1 MSNIRSV
8 FLNTDPAQSV
18 EVGIKMRPGT
28 VNDTFYSQISE
39 KSGRV
44 KDILQAISLKTNH
57 RTHAENLAIA
67 QAVRRILARSFKIP
81 MTDERAL
88 INGKIPKLLR
98 IEQLS
103 DLSDKTVFKGGNVVF
118 LAPDEEVQKIRSLFR
133 ELNVKNDVFGV
144 REAKG
149 LEFDSVAL
157 IGFFAY
163 IEKRGSAE
171 QWRNVFRWLSSTSN
185 ITQTSPTGEKIS
197 GVMLDDC
204 DYTISHPQIADEAM
218 MVYTALTRS
227 RSQLFLI
234 EANVTSGSKKSTQGV
249 SLADFAFKKLSDLEL
264 AKAVSS
270 IDEGQVE
277 TTAAKHKENGVLLVT
292 QALSMIDAREPFDIV
307 RKKLLEAQDR
317 FKPSTGNDKPLLRQC
332 KRHLKA
338 LEMKRDLIQYVK
350 ANFFVKGSYRL
361 EGRFAEVLVFAE
373 SLGNYLSR
381 FSGDSYLVEEVKDVK
396 SLVEEIFAGT
406 PYELRF
412 RDIFN

>member
-1 MSNIRSV
+1 M
-8 FLNTDPAQSV
+8 
-18 EVGIKMRPGT
+18 EVGVKMRPST
-28 VNDTFYSQISE
+28 VNDTFYHQID
-39 KSGRV
+39 GYV
-44 KDILQAISLKTNH
+44 KNVLQAISLKTNH

-81 MTDERAL
+81 ITEERAL

-98 IEQLS
+98 IEKLS
-103 DLSDKTVFKGGNVVF
+103 DLSDISVFKGGNIVLLV
-118 LAPDEEVQKIRSLFR
+118 PDEEVHNIRSLFR

-163 IEKRGSAE
+163 IEERGSAE
-171 QWRNVFRWLSSTSN
+171 QWRNALRWLSSTSS
-185 ITQTSPTGEKIS
+185 ITQTNPTGEKVA

-204 DYTISHPQIADEAM
+204 DYTVSHPQIADEAM

-227 RSQLFLI
+227 RSQLFII
-234 EANVTSGSKKSTQGV
+234 EPDLTASTKRKLQQAKKYRGV
-249 SLADFAFKKLSDLEL
+249 SLADFAFSKLSDLEL

-270 IDEGQVE
+270 IDEGQAE
-277 TTAAKHKENGVLLVT
+277 MTAAEHKERGIQMVT
-292 QALSMIDAREPFDIV
+292 QALDMINAREPFDIV
-307 RKKLLEAQDR
+307 RKKLLEAQER
-317 FKPSTGNDKPLLRQC
+317 FTPSTGNDRPLLRQC
-332 KRHLKA
+332 KRHLEA
-338 LEMKRDLIQYVK
+338 LEMKRDLMRDAK
-350 ANFFVKGSYRL
+350 AKFFLRNTGAYRL
-361 EGRFAEVLVFAE
+361 SGKFAEVLLFAQ
-373 SLGNYLSR
+373 SLGNFLNK
-381 FSGDSYLVEEVKDVK
+381 FSGDSFLEAEVKDVK

>member
-1 MSNIRSV
+1 MSNLRSV

-39 KSGRV
+39 NGGRI

-98 IEQLS
+98 IKQLS
-103 DLSDKTVFKGGNVVF
+103 DLSDQAIFKGGNVVF
-118 LAPDEEVQKIRSLFR
+118 LAPDEEVHNIRSLFL
-133 ELNVKNDVFGV
+133 ELNVHNDVFGV

-157 IGFFAY
+157 IGFFSY

-171 QWRNVFRWLSSTSN
+171 QWRNVLRWLSSTSS

-204 DYTISHPQIADEAM
+204 YYTISHPQIADEAM

-234 EANVTSGSKKSTQGV
+234 EANVAGGSKKSTRGV

-264 AKAVSS
+264 AKGVSA
-270 IDEGQVE
+270 IDEGQAE
-277 TTAAKHKENGVLLVT
+277 MTAAQHKARGVLLVT

-307 RKKLLEAQDR
+307 RQKLLEAQDR
-317 FKPSTGNDKPLLRQC
+317 FTPSTGNDRPLLRQC
-332 KRHLKA
+332 RRHLKA
-338 LEMKRDLIQYVK
+338 LEMKRDLIQDAK
-350 ANFFVKGSYRL
+350 ANFFLRGKYRL
-361 EGRFAEVLVFAE
+361 EGKFAEVLLFAE
-373 SLGNYLSR
+373 SLGSYLSK
-381 FSGDSYLVEEVKDVK
+381 FAGDSFLEGEVKDVK
-396 SLVEEIFAGT
+396 SLVEEIFTGT

-412 RDIFN
+412 RDVW

>member
-18 EVGIKMRPGT
+18 EVGVKMRPGT

-39 KSGRV
+39 KGGRV

-88 INGKIPKLLR
+88 INGKIPKTLR

-103 DLSDKTVFKGGNVVF
+103 DLSESSVFKGSNVVF

-163 IEKRGSAE
+163 IEERGSAE
-171 QWRNVFRWLSSTSN
+171 QWRNVLRWLSSTSS

-234 EANVTSGSKKSTQGV
+234 EANVTGGSKKSTRGV

-277 TTAAKHKENGVLLVT
+277 MTAAQHKENGVKLVT
-292 QALSMIDAREPFDIV
+292 LALS
-307 RKKLLEAQDR
+307 
-317 FKPSTGNDKPLLRQC
+317 
-332 KRHLKA
+332 
-338 LEMKRDLIQYVK
+338 
-350 ANFFVKGSYRL
+350 
-361 EGRFAEVLVFAE
+361 
-373 SLGNYLSR
+373 
-381 FSGDSYLVEEVKDVK
+381 
-396 SLVEEIFAGT
+396 
-406 PYELRF
+406 
-412 RDIFN
+412 